1 MFFHLFVIIPSS
13 HSLFFIFSFPSLTIE
28 ENQLHFTRK
37 IIVLPMHRA
46 LEPHIRYDTISRVH
60 VTFASSVFFLVKG
73 PQGLFERVKE
83 YTLHPSRPI
92 AEVWIQTHKIV
103 FGFGFRWICDT
114 IQKSNSKGDTLKKVE
129 KYLREWKDVGVC
141 IIVFRDRC
149 IVFGGV
155 FFVSG
160 EAPETLSNR

>member
-1 MFFHLFVIIPSS
+1 MFFHLFVIIPSPQ
-13 HSLFFIFSFPSLTIE
+13 SLFFIFSFPSLTIE

-114 IQKSNSKGDTLKKVE
+114 IQKSNSKG
-129 KYLREWKDVGVC
+129 
-141 IIVFRDRC
+141 
-149 IVFGGV
+149 
-155 FFVSG
+155 
-160 EAPETLSNR
+160 ETLNGMETLPKAQRTRGLSLYHKITVHSSQRINFKISTKLQHLD